1 MVLNGVIR
9 TDYDNYNSSI
19 TWEEN
24 KPGWH
29 THSIILVGNIWY
41 VRCIE
46 MINWLYDNIDKCERH
61 ARWYRVYRV
70 SDGEFNV
77 KFRYERDY
85 IFFALRWL

>member
-1 MVLNGVIR
+1 MELTR

-29 THSIILVGNIWY
+29 THSITLVGNIWY

-61 ARWYRVYRV
+61 TRWYAR
-70 SDGEFNV
+70 SNFIKV

-85 IFFALRWL
+85 EWFMLTWA